1 MTVGAPTLGAG
12 DLRPSRRAPRETPAR
27 HHPTRRT
34 ASVRLLEVGVFVAYL
49 VGLGFAIAVHEPW
62 ADEVQSWLLAR
73 DLSPAGLF
81 VHQLRFEGSPGLW
94 QLLLMP
100 FAHAHLPL
108 VTLSII
114 GGAVAA
120 GGVALLV
127 FFSPLPL
134 PLRLLLPFTYFALYQ
149 YGAVARSYN
158 LVLPVLGGLAMAHR
172 HRFERPLRSTVLLCL
187 LAGITVQTMV
197 VAGALYG
204 LLLFEGRRAVAGWR
218 PFVRRFRSSLAVA
231 GATAVVLVA
240 VLWPPSD
247 AAFHASGSL
256 IGSPTTLARNFAGLV
271 AHAYVGAAWLNLV
284 VIATVCWWLAGRR
297 ALGAFVVPSVA
308 ALVFS
313 ATKLH
318 TLWFDGI
325 STLLLVYGLWI
336 GFDATPPPGRVR
348 RTPRGL
354 APLLVVLLTVTA
366 MLQVRWAALAVSWDA
381 ANDYGPGA
389 AAAAYLADHG
399 LLHRPVATTGSYWS
413 IDLEPYLPSGRFSNL
428 RSAGAYF
435 AWSTSAGV
443 DLRPILLSRAPV
455 VVATVFGPGPATA
468 PPVPP
473 LAGYRVAGE
482 FPGRIF
488 WQTRVVEHEDL
499 VIYLR
504 GDLSG

>member
-12 DLRPSRRAPRETPAR
+12 DLRPPERAPGQAPVHRSPA
-27 HHPTRRT
+27 RRT
-34 ASVRLLEVGVFVAYL
+34 ASVRVLEIGVFVAYL

-100 FAHAHLPL
+100 FTHAHLPL
-108 VTLSII
+108 VTLNIV
-114 GGAVAA
+114 GGVVAA
-120 GGVALLV
+120 SGVALLL
-127 FFSPLPL
+127 FCSPLPL
-134 PLRLLLPFTYFALYQ
+134 PLRVLLPFSYFALYQ
-149 YGAVARSYN
+149 YGAIARSYN
-158 LVLPVLGGLAMAHR
+158 LMLPVLFGVAMAHR
-172 HRFERPLRSTVLLCL
+172 RRLERPLRYTLLLCL
-187 LAGITVQTMV
+187 LAGITVQTMA
-197 VAGALYG
+197 VAGALFA
-204 LLLFEGRRAVAGWR
+204 LLVIEGGRASTGRRQ
-218 PFVRRFRSSLAVA
+218 FVRRFRSSMAVFV
-231 GATAVVLVA
+231 ATALVLVV

-256 IGSPTTLARNFAGLV
+256 IGSPTALAHDFARLV

-284 VIATVCWWLAGRR
+284 VIAAVCWWLASRR
-297 ALGAFVVPSVA
+297 ALAAFVVPSVA
-308 ALVFS
+308 ALLFS

-325 STLLLVYGLWI
+325 STVLLVYGVWV
-336 GFDATPPPGRVR
+336 GFDTSSPSHRARRV
-348 RTPRGL
+348 PRIL
-354 APLLVVLLTVTA
+354 TPLLVGVVTITA
-366 MLQVRWAALAVSWDA
+366 VLQVRWTALAVSWDA
-381 ANDYGPGA
+381 ASDYGPGV

-399 LLHRPVATTGSYWS
+399 LLHRPVATTGNYWS

-435 AWSTSAGV
+435 PWSTRTGV
-443 DLRPILLSRAPV
+443 DLRPILLARAPV
-455 VVATVFGPGPATA
+455 VVATVFGPGAATA
-468 PPVPP
+468 PPAPS

-488 WQTRVVEHEDL
+488 WQTGVVEHEDL
-499 VIYLR
+499 VVYLR
-504 GDLSG
+504 ADLSG